1 MTNPW
6 DEYAALSADVQAL
19 LEWEQALGS
28 SVLPFESVPRT
39 ERPRPAT
46 VRSRSSATVRTPKR
60 SAPMVKQPV
69 RPSPPSPKVEPPVVA
84 QKMEVPPVSSNP
96 ETAPL
101 GATLSSSWDSYMTG
115 GGTAYKMVGPL
126 QAPLMIVRGGGSSAE
141 AESMLDKMIENVL
154 KVERAGVAVVDLVRD
169 SRSAQVVG
177 DELRRDLANLRP
189 GLILIMGTF
198 SAQAL
203 LGGEGSIGDVR
214 GEWLDVEWSGGRAS
228 ARVTHHPEAL
238 LALAARGQ
246 HGAKRETFT
255 DLQEVAERIS

>member
-1 MTNPW
+1 
-6 DEYAALSADVQAL
+6 
-19 LEWEQALGS
+19 
-28 SVLPFESVPRT
+28 
-39 ERPRPAT
+39 
-46 VRSRSSATVRTPKR
+46 
-60 SAPMVKQPV
+60 
-69 RPSPPSPKVEPPVVA
+69 
-84 QKMEVPPVSSNP
+84 
-96 ETAPL
+96 
-101 GATLSSSWDSYMTG
+101 
-115 GGTAYKMVGPL
+115 
-126 QAPLMIVRGGGSSAE
+126 MIVRGGGSSAE